1 MRLRAPLP
9 GWTAK
14 ADVVVIGS
22 GVAGLTTALQIRAH
36 NLSVLLVTKSF
47 IDAGSTKWAQG

>member
-1 MRLRAPLP
+1 MRLRAPQP
-9 GWTAK
+9 GWTAQ

-36 NLSVLLVTKSF
+36 NLSEIGRAHV
-47 IDAGSTKWAQG
+47 